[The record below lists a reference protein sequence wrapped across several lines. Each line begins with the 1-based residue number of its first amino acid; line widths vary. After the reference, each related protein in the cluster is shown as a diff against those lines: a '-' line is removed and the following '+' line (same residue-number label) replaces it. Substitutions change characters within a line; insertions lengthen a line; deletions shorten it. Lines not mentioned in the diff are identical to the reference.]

1 MATTT
6 ASPLPAEVPAL
17 RHYLDHASTTPL
29 RPEAAQAMAAW
40 IARAGRRDGVGDP
53 GRLHAEGQRARAE
66 VEAAREAVAEF
77 LGAEPS
83 RVVFTASATEAAN
96 AAVFGAAA
104 LRPGAALL
112 CPPVE
117 HSCVREACRRAG
129 PVVQVPVDDAGRLVV
144 DELRDLLEHRPGSG
158 RPPAIVNCQLA
169 NHEVGT
175 VQPVAEVV
183 ALCRRARVPVH
194 CDAAAAAGH
203 VPVSFR
209 DLGVDL
215 LSVSSHKLGGPPG
228 VGALLIRRGLRVAPF
243 VVGGS
248 EERARRAGA
257 ENVLGIVGF
266 AAACSALTAER
277 LALEAGTAA
286 RQLGQLEAAAAS
298 VPDVSVIGDAAR
310 RLPHLLCLAVGGVVA
325 EAVLLAL
332 DRVGVA
338 AHSGSACSSE
348 VFEPSPVL
356 AAIGAPADRSLRLSV
371 GWTTTDEDVSAF
383 ARVFGETVERLRSLA
398 RPPQAAAA
406 RADSPLRP

>member
-1 MATTT
+1 
-6 ASPLPAEVPAL
+6 
-17 RHYLDHASTTPL
+17 
-29 RPEAAQAMAAW
+29 MAAW
-40 IARAGRRDGVGDP
+40 LARAGQRDGVGDP

-66 VEAAREAVAEF
+66 VETAREKVAEF

-83 RVVFTASATEAAN
+83 RVVFTSSATEAAN
-96 AAVFGAAA
+96 AAIFGAAA
-104 LRPGAALL
+104 LQPGATLL
-112 CPPVE
+112 CAPVE

-129 PVVQVPVDDAGRLVV
+129 PVVPVPVDDAGCLIV
-144 DELRDLLEHRPGSG
+144 DELRDLLERGPDHG

-183 ALCRRARVPVH
+183 ALCRQARVPVH

-243 VVGGS
+243 IVGGS

-266 AAACSALTAER
+266 AAACSTLTAER
-277 LALEAGTAA
+277 LALEAGSAR
-286 RQLGQLEAAAAS
+286 RQLGKLRAAATS
-298 VPDVSVIGDAAR
+298 VRDVGVIGDAAR
-310 RLPHLLCLAVGGVVA
+310 CLPHVLCLAIGGVVA

-332 DRVGVA
+332 DRAGVA

-348 VFEPSPVL
+348 IFEPSPVL

-383 ARVFGETVERLRSLA
+383 ARVFGDTVERLRSLA
-398 RPPQAAAA
+398 GPAPAPGDRTATPSRP
-406 RADSPLRP
+406 

>member
-6 ASPLPAEVPAL
+6 ASPSPAEVPAN

-29 RPEAAQAMAAW
+29 RPEAAQAMARWLAQ
-40 IARAGRRDGVGDP
+40 AGPRHGVGDP
-53 GRLHAEGQRARAE
+53 GRLHAEGQRARVE
-66 VEAAREAVAEF
+66 VETARETVAAF

-83 RVVFTASATEAAN
+83 RVIFTASATEAAN
-96 AAVFGAAA
+96 AAIFGAAA
-104 LRPGAALL
+104 LRPGAPLL
-112 CPPVE
+112 CAAVE
-117 HSCVREACRRAG
+117 HSCVRQACLRAG
-129 PVVQVPVDDAGRLVV
+129 PVVQVPVDGTGCLIV
-144 DELRDLLEHRPGSG
+144 DELGTLLEERHDRGQ
-158 RPPAIVNCQLA
+158 PPAIVNCQLA

-183 ALCRRARVPVH
+183 ALCGQARVPVH

-228 VGALLIRRGLRVAPF
+228 VGALLVRRGLRLAPF
-243 VVGGS
+243 IVGGS

-266 AAACSALTAER
+266 AAACAALTAER
-277 LALEAGTAA
+277 LAREAGSA
-286 RQLGQLEAAAAS
+286 RRRLAQLDAAAAS
-298 VPDVSVIGDAAR
+298 VRDVGVIGDAAG
-310 RLPHLLCLAVGGVVA
+310 RLPHVLCVTVGGVVA

-332 DRVGVA
+332 DRAGIA

-383 ARVFGETVERLRSLA
+383 ARVFGDTVERLRSLA
-398 RPPQAAAA
+398 GPDPTPGARTEVPP
-406 RADSPLRP
+406 RS